1 MPSKVGLGGISIR
14 YDHSGL
20 GQAANCSIDLIYVMR
35 PSFEVGNLVDISG
48 AGKTVS
54 TCWQRLER
62 LVSIHLFALGQ
73 CEQDQILQ
81 FRSIWGAV
89 L

>member
-1 MPSKVGLGGISIR
+1 
-14 YDHSGL
+14 
-20 GQAANCSIDLIYVMR
+20 MR
-35 PSFEVGNLVDISG
+35 PSFEVGNLGDVSG
-48 AGKTVS
+48 EGKTVS
-54 TCWQRLER
+54 TNWQRLEH

-81 FRSIWGAV
+81 FRLIWGAV